1 MPVLSTV
8 ELVREVA
15 SSSLRTI
22 DDLLLWR
29 AVRLLC
35 GGSHRRRA
43 VLSIIAGS
51 VTTVNIMRV
60 STPGILDIK
69 LEVILAC
76 FMGHTSRVTFVILPA
91 RLRIL
96 YLDKVIGATF
106 CPIRKSVRTSFL
118 ARHKDR

>member
-35 GGSHRRRA
+35 GGSDRGRA
-43 VLSIIAGS
+43 VLSIVARS
-51 VTTVNIMRV
+51 VTAVNIMRV

-76 FMGHTSRVTFVILPA
+76 FMGHTARVTFVILPA

-106 CPIRKSVRTSFL
+106 RPIRKSVRTSFL
-118 ARHKDR
+118 ARHGDR